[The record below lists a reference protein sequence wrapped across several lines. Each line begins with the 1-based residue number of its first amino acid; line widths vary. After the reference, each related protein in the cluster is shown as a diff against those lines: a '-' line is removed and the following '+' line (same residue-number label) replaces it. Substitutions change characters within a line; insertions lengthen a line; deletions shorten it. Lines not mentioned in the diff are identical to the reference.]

1 LPRNP
6 LNRPGRHPEL
16 HRDLAHAYVALLEGS
31 TDADLGLRLDPRAAN
46 RLAAAG
52 AMSVSRRNGL
62 YPKSGTSAGG
72 RSEPTQ
78 IPTRKDAPTAD
89 INEFMAAKEAL
100 ALAKAFMR
108 IGNEKLRQR
117 CVSLVNE
124 LGTEQRSG

>member
-1 LPRNP
+1 ML
-6 LNRPGRHPEL
+6 
-16 HRDLAHAYVALLEGS
+16 
-31 TDADLGLRLDPRAAN
+31 T
-46 RLAAAG
+46 
-52 AMSVSRRNGL
+52 SVSGSIRGRPIGL
-62 YPKSGTSAGG
+62 PLRVPCPSPEGTDSTQNRVHLRGG
-72 RSEPTQ
+72 SSEPTQ